1 MGPSVLDDGRG
12 EETITSYYAPYHG
25 HDVRHLGIA
34 LTKLREKHDSVVF
47 LAGDS
52 SLDNK
57 FWFDEWS
64 AARNGYEEVL
74 RPQVMKKDVCFWMN
88 DPSAEP
94 RRACLNAAVE
104 ATALDDRAFGALLPQ
119 DAFLRDHISADDV
132 LVVSVGGNDVALAP
146 TACTAVHMGVLTR
159 CTPLWCLG
167 GDSNSEAA
175 ERQKPALPIQLPFA
189 CPPNVYALPGSGGA
203 RNCDCGRACCGVPGC
218 VAGACGCPCGFG
230 YAVDL
235 FGNRVQ
241 NYVRRLVSRTKPKK
255 VLVCTI
261 YYPRE
266 RRATRGED
274 ATAAAYAA
282 SASWADPA
290 LRALGYDADPRH
302 TRALIRAVHAHATSR
317 ITVPGVPVT
326 PVPLFEVLDPRD
338 ARDYEQRVEPS
349 AAGGRKMARAIAE
362 YISASSPRE

>member
-1 MGPSVLDDGRG
+1 M
-12 EETITSYYAPYHG
+12 
-25 HDVRHLGIA
+25 RHLGIA
-34 LTKLREKHDSVVF
+34 LRKLREKHESVVF
-47 LAGDS
+47 FAGDS

-74 RPQVMKKDVCFWMN
+74 RPQVMKKDVCYWMN
-88 DPSAEP
+88 DPNAEP
-94 RRACLNAAVE
+94 KRACLNAAVE

-119 DAFLRDHISADDV
+119 DAFLRDNMEKNDV

-146 TACTAVHMGVLTR
+146 TACTAIHMGILTR

-167 GDSNSEAA
+167 GDSNRETSE
-175 ERQKPALPIQLPFA
+175 RKSGSFPQKLPFA
-189 CPPNVYALPGSGGA
+189 CPPNPYALPGDGA
-203 RNCDCGRACCGVPGC
+203 KNCDCGRACCGAPGC
-218 VAGACGCPCGFG
+218 FVGVCGCPCGFG

-241 NYVRRLVSRTKPKK
+241 NYVRRLCSRTKPKK

-266 RRATRGED
+266 KRATTGDEKESVSGSG
-274 ATAAAYAA
+274 A
-282 SASWADPA
+282 SSSWADPA
-290 LRALGYDADPRH
+290 LRALGYDRDPRH
-302 TRALIRAVHAHATSR
+302 TRALIRAVHVHATSR
-317 ITVPGVPVT
+317 ITVPGVPVV
-326 PVPLFEVLDPRD
+326 PVPLFEALDPRD

-349 AAGGRKMARAIAE
+349 AAGGRKMARF
-362 YISASSPRE
+362 ISEHI

>member
-1 MGPSVLDDGRG
+1 M
-12 EETITSYYAPYHG
+12 
-25 HDVRHLGIA
+25 
-34 LTKLREKHDSVVF
+34 
-47 LAGDS
+47 
-52 SLDNK
+52 
-57 FWFDEWS
+57 
-64 AARNGYEEVL
+64 
-74 RPQVMKKDVCFWMN
+74 
-88 DPSAEP
+88 
-94 RRACLNAAVE
+94 
-104 ATALDDRAFGALLPQ
+104 
-119 DAFLRDHISADDV
+119 
-132 LVVSVGGNDVALAP
+132 
-146 TACTAVHMGVLTR
+146 
-159 CTPLWCLG
+159 
-167 GDSNSEAA
+167 
-175 ERQKPALPIQLPFA
+175 
-189 CPPNVYALPGSGGA
+189 
-203 RNCDCGRACCGVPGC
+203 
-218 VAGACGCPCGFG
+218 
-230 YAVDL
+230 DL

-302 TRALIRAVHAHATSR
+302 PRALIRAVHAHATSR

-326 PVPLFEVLDPRD
+326 PVSLFEVLDPRD